1 MMATSTKRDIK
12 TRADIEI
19 MVRAFYDKVK
29 PDPLIGPVFTS
40 VFNVNWE
47 RHLPVMF
54 DFWENALFFTG
65 SYIGNPME
73 SHKRVHKIFP
83 LTEDHFNRWVALFM
97 QTVDE
102 LFEGDKAL
110 LAKQRALSIATV
122 MKIKILNTPS

>member
-1 MMATSTKRDIK
+1 MTDTSIKRDIK
-12 TRADIEI
+12 TRADIKLL
-19 MVRAFYDKVK
+19 VLTFYDKVK
-29 PDPLIGPVFTS
+29 PDPLIGPIFTS
-40 VFNVNWE
+40 VFKVNWE
-47 RHLPVMF
+47 KHLPTMF
-54 DFWENALFFTG
+54 DFWDNALFYSG
-65 SYIGNPME
+65 SYVGNPME
-73 SHKRVHKIFP
+73 SHKRLHKIYP